1 MSHPRLYVAAL
12 RAEVL
17 NGQVRGLENTMPV
30 QRECVPS
37 ATKETFEEHH
47 NASLMWQ
54 TFLRRLR
61 PGVFASQNQKD
72 LVSLDSS
79 NLFVFLDAYFCAKK
93 GSLVALASLV
103 FIILLWGQAPA
114 FRL

>member
-1 MSHPRLYVAAL
+1 MGPLQGKIGDDRPHPG
-12 RAEVL
+12 E
-17 NGQVRGLENTMPV
+17 RGV
-30 QRECVPS
+30 SRCG